1 MASRHCQA
9 LKFVRTSTGQ
19 RVKRCARYS
28 SRSRTSFRSRPPA
41 NKGAHCVARKSVYSP
56 RLRRNVLR
64 CAKFSG
70 GRVGVHTRPLRAPY
84 GPRCVARK
92 RVWSPALGKTVLRC
106 AKQRWPEHTDRSPF
120 APAQNTLRVPLVA
133 AAQRSVASSSPYQN
147 IMQSSRGRARVSSA
161 ITQAMASSRMHPEAS
176 QYLRNEQR
184 RLQRPVFYSERFPR

>member
-1 MASRHCQA
+1 

-41 NKGAHCVARKSVYSP
+41 NKGAHCVARKSVYSS

-70 GRVGVHTRPLRAPY
+70 GRVGVHTRPFRAPY

-106 AKQRWPEHTDRSPF
+106 AKLRWPERGVF
-120 APAQNTLRVPLVA
+120 APAQNVLHVP
-133 AAQRSVASSSPYQN
+133 SVAQQNQALVSSNPYAN

-161 ITQAMASSRMHPEAS
+161 ITHVMASRRMHPEAS